1 MLMNTP
7 QGMAEFMHDGSFELR
22 FLGILVKPAEIH
34 GCPHIEQQRIRPY
47 GRVGFPFVAK
57 DNLYYEPRITRYPD

>member
-1 MLMNTP
+1 MMIIRFSKMRRPTKCRGTSLVLINTP

-34 GCPHIEQQRIRPY
+34 G
-47 GRVGFPFVAK
+47 
-57 DNLYYEPRITRYPD
+57 